1 MPALA
6 SSFVHN
12 GCCASVYRLQVLGLI
27 LEGLGIEGVC
37 LMVLEL
43 ATRNDGHEVLR
54 KPLCFQM
61 F

>member
-6 SSFVHN
+6 SLHN

-27 LEGLGIEGVC
+27 LEGLGIGGVC
-37 LMVLEL
+37 LKVLEL